1 MLFREV
7 QQDLLTVPQGYML
20 AHCISADFALGAGV
34 AKKINEQFNMRAQL
48 RAKYDN
54 AFVSAPCCLVCM
66 NVFNLVTK
74 DQYWGKPTLS
84 SITSAIKSMRD
95 IALSMGIK
103 KIAMPKIGCGLDRL
117 NWQDVSQIIVDV
129 FNDTDI
135 EIMVCC
141 L

>member
-7 QQDLLTVPQGYML
+7 KQDLLTVPQGYML
-20 AHCISADFALGAGV
+20 AHCISADFALGAGI
-34 AKKINEQFNMRAQL
+34 AKNINEQFNMRAQL
-48 RAKYDN
+48 RAKY
-54 AFVSAPCCLVCM
+54 AGTTISVPSCLVCM

-74 DQYWGKPTLS
+74 ERYYQKPTLA
-84 SITSAIKSMRD
+84 SITGAINLMRD
-95 IALSMGIK
+95 MVVSMGIK

-117 NWQDVSQIIVDV
+117 NWEYVSQIIMDV
-129 FNDTDI
+129 FKDTNI